1 MTLQTHKR
9 TLFTAIA
16 LGLLLAVAFP
26 REAKAQRL
34 AVKTNVLSWAALT
47 PDIGL
52 ELVVGNRTS
61 IAVSAFGT
69 YAPLKNYPIK
79 LVAIQPEFRYWFNGR
94 PLTREYIGVCA
105 FGATYDLTLPAG
117 ADRANI
123 FKGDAVAVGLT
134 GGYVFSLGK
143 RWNFELSGGTGLMLF
158 RQKQYFE
165 GDNYE
170 DYFVGVNSSPNTW
183 GYKIFPVKL
192 AATFIY
198 IIR

>member
-9 TLFTAIA
+9 TLFAVLA
-16 LGLLLAVAFP
+16 LVLCLTVAFP
-26 REAKAQRL
+26 RQARAQRL
-34 AVKTNVLSWAALT
+34 AVKTNALSWVALN
-47 PDIGL
+47 PDIGI
-52 ELVVGNRTS
+52 EVVTGNRTS

-69 YAPLKNYPIK
+69 YMPLTHFPMKM
-79 LVAIQPEFRYWFNGR
+79 LVLQPEFRYWFNGR
-94 PLTREYIGVCA
+94 PLTREYIGLCA
-105 FGATYDLTLPAG
+105 FGATYDLTFPAG
-117 ADRANI
+117 EDQANI
-123 FKGDAVAVGLT
+123 FKGDAVALGIT

-143 RWNFELSGGTGLMLF
+143 RWNFELSGGAGLMLF

-170 DYFVGVNSSPNTW
+170 DYFVGTNTSPNTW